1 MKARTVVFAL
11 LTLCYPPLVWWTVT
25 RGYGE
30 WTAVILA
37 AAVLLQL
44 KNRKSAV
51 VWIIAGGAAVLA
63 AAVLATGEALPAKF
77 YPVMVSA
84 AWLAFFAGSLAGTPA
99 VERFARMKTPDLP
112 PSAVRYCRR
121 VTVAWCVFFLANG
134 TVALDSALNRSD
146 AWWALYN
153 GLISYIAMGL
163 MFAGEYAVRIWVRR
177 NQR

>member
-1 MKARTVVFAL
+1 M
-11 LTLCYPPLVWWTVT
+11 
-25 RGYGE
+25 
-30 WTAVILA
+30 ILA

-77 YPVMVSA
+77 YPVVVSA

-163 MFAGEYAVRIWVRR
+163 MFAGEYAVRLWVRR

>member
-1 MKARTVVFAL
+1 M
-11 LTLCYPPLVWWTVT
+11 
-25 RGYGE
+25 
-30 WTAVILA
+30 
-37 AAVLLQL
+37 
-44 KNRKSAV
+44 
-51 VWIIAGGAAVLA
+51 A
-63 AAVLATGEALPAKF
+63 AAVLATGEAFPAKF
-77 YPVMVSA
+77 YPVVVSA

-163 MFAGEYAVRIWVRR
+163 MFAGEYAVRLWVRR

>member
-1 MKARTVVFAL
+1 MNFVHFAFHHHDVVKRSTHHNINICFFQFRERRVDYI
-11 LTLCYPPLVWWTVT
+11 LTIDTCD
-25 RGYGE
+25 
-30 WTAVILA
+30 A
-37 AAVLLQL
+37 AF
-44 KNRKSAV
+44 R
-51 VWIIAGGAAVLA
+51 
-63 AAVLATGEALPAKF
+63 ALPAKF
-77 YPVMVSA
+77 YPVVVSA

-153 GLISYIAMGL
+153 GLICYIAMGL
-163 MFAGEYAVRIWVRR
+163 MFAGEYAVRLWVRR